1 MKDDNRAGADRLSVP
16 AIIRVA
22 VSDAGWL
29 VLLLPLSVLF
39 RGLMAIAIGFY
50 TLRRRSSV
58 LAGVYALGVLGLF
71 GWLFAHIVRLWRD

>member
-1 MKDDNRAGADRLSVP
+1 MKDDNRGGADRLSVP

-50 TLRRRSSV
+50 ALRRRSRA
-58 LAGVYALGVLGLF
+58 LAGVYALGVLGVLS
-71 GWLFAHIVRLWRD
+71 LLVASIVRLWRD